1 MMGYKTAARGRWKHG
16 ATSSTFARAMAS
28 RRASEYWGAPRK
40 GDDRVWGSGQTPSI
54 QIAIMLLGAAAGF
67 FKVTIP
73 SLGAAGVRDTHIL
86 PADLDG
92 REPPGERQPGLFL
105 HTVDGQQDPANPND
119 RIEIYE
125 FMPDWVRLAFTF
137 TLVDTLPPTQASRLP
152 LRQPLR
158 RKLPPRL
165 QDTLLEL
172 RERRGVGC
180 LAAGQPQQLLRDGF
194 TLPVGGPLD

>member
-1 MMGYKTAARGRWKHG
+1 
-16 ATSSTFARAMAS
+16 MAS

-105 HTVDGQQDPANPND
+105 HTVDRQQDPANPND
-119 RIEIYE
+119 RIETYE

-137 TLVDTLPPTQASRLP
+137 TLVDTLPPPRRHDCPCAANCRRASRTPSWNSVSGGEWGASRLASP
-152 LRQPLR
+152 SNSCVTASLCQ
-158 RKLPPRL
+158 
-165 QDTLLEL
+165 
-172 RERRGVGC
+172 
-180 LAAGQPQQLLRDGF
+180 
-194 TLPVGGPLD
+194 